1 MVGVPGSSPGV
12 STILEL
18 SYKTNYRYYS
28 LMNKLL
34 ESFLRSDHAGEVGA
48 VYIYKGILSIAK
60 DPALVEFSKRH
71 LETEKE
77 HLRKIEEVLPV
88 SKRSKLVGIWKV
100 AGYLLGFLPSLF
112 GPRIVFAT
120 IEAVESFVED
130 HYEEQLKY
138 LRAQNDPD
146 QALIDLL
153 QSCQDDEIE
162 HKNESAIKK
171 RSTPGFLLNFWMKIV
186 GWGSS
191 SAVKVA
197 KIIYRLFLLL

>member
-77 HLRKIEEVLPV
+77 HLRKIEEVLPT

-197 KIIYRLFLLL
+197 KII

>member
-28 LMNKLL
+28 FMNKLL

-146 QALIDLL
+146 QALINLL

-197 KIIYRLFLLL
+197 KII

>member
-18 SYKTNYRYYS
+18 SYKTNYRYYF

-60 DPALVEFSKRH
+60 DPALVEFSNRH

-77 HLRKIEEVLPV
+77 HLRKIEQILSP
-88 SKRSKLVGIWKV
+88 SKRSKLVGIWKI

-138 LRAQNDPD
+138 LRAQDDPD
-146 QALIDLL
+146 EVLINLL

-171 RSTPGFLLNFWMKIV
+171 KSTPGFLLNLWMKIV

-197 KIIYRLFLLL
+197 KII

>member
-28 LMNKLL
+28 SMNKLL

-146 QALIDLL
+146 QALINLL

-171 RSTPGFLLNFWMKIV
+171 RSTPGILLNLWMKIV

-197 KIIYRLFLLL
+197 KII

>member
-1 MVGVPGSSPGV
+1 V

-146 QALIDLL
+146 QTLINLL

-197 KIIYRLFLLL
+197 KII

>member
-77 HLRKIEEVLPV
+77 HLRKIEEVLPA

-100 AGYLLGFLPSLF
+100 AGYLLGFIPSLF

-138 LRAQNDPD
+138 LRAQDDPD
-146 QALIDLL
+146 QALINLL

-197 KIIYRLFLLL
+197 KII

>member
-18 SYKTNYRYYS
+18 SYKTNYRYYF

-197 KIIYRLFLLL
+197 KII

>member
-18 SYKTNYRYYS
+18 SYKTNYRYYFS
-28 LMNKLL
+28 MNKLL

-48 VYIYKGILSIAK
+48 VYIYKGILSVAK
-60 DPALVEFSKRH
+60 DPALVEFSNRH

-77 HLRKIEEVLPV
+77 HLRKIEQILSP
-88 SKRSKLVGIWKV
+88 SKRSKLVGIWKI
-100 AGYLLGFLPSLF
+100 AGYLLGLLPSLF

-138 LRAQNDPD
+138 LRAQDDPD
-146 QALIDLL
+146 EVLINLL

-171 RSTPGFLLNFWMKIV
+171 KSTPGFLLNLWMKIV

-197 KIIYRLFLLL
+197 KII

>member
-1 MVGVPGSSPGV
+1 
-12 STILEL
+12 
-18 SYKTNYRYYS
+18 
-28 LMNKLL
+28 MNKLL

-77 HLRKIEEVLPV
+77 HLRKIEEVLPI

-146 QALIDLL
+146 QALINLL
-153 QSCQDDEIE
+153 QACQDDEIE

-197 KIIYRLFLLL
+197 KII

>member
-48 VYIYKGILSIAK
+48 VYIYKGILSFAK

-100 AGYLLGFLPSLF
+100 AGYLLGFFPSLF

-146 QALIDLL
+146 QTLINLL

-197 KIIYRLFLLL
+197 KII

>member
-18 SYKTNYRYYS
+18 SYKTNYRYYFP
-28 LMNKLL
+28 MNKLL

-60 DPALVEFSKRH
+60 DPALVEFSNRH

-77 HLRKIEEVLPV
+77 HLRKIEQILLP
-88 SKRSKLVGIWKV
+88 SKRSKLVGIWKI
-100 AGYLLGFLPSLF
+100 AGYLLGLLPSLF

-138 LRAQNDPD
+138 LRAQDDPD
-146 QALIDLL
+146 EVLINLL

-171 RSTPGFLLNFWMKIV
+171 KSTPGFILNLWMKIV

-197 KIIYRLFLLL
+197 KII

>member
-18 SYKTNYRYYS
+18 SYKTNYRYYF

-77 HLRKIEEVLPV
+77 HLRKIEEVLPA

-100 AGYLLGFLPSLF
+100 AGYLLGFIPSLF

-138 LRAQNDPD
+138 LRAQDDPD
-146 QALIDLL
+146 QALINLL

-197 KIIYRLFLLL
+197 KII

>member
-88 SKRSKLVGIWKV
+88 GKRSKLVGIWKV

-197 KIIYRLFLLL
+197 KII

>member
-18 SYKTNYRYYS
+18 SYKTNYRYY
-28 LMNKLL
+28 LFMNKLL

-77 HLRKIEEVLPV
+77 HLRKIEEVLPA

-100 AGYLLGFLPSLF
+100 AGYLLGFIPSLF

-197 KIIYRLFLLL
+197 KII

>member
-77 HLRKIEEVLPV
+77 HLRKIEEVLPL

-146 QALIDLL
+146 QALINLL

-197 KIIYRLFLLL
+197 KII

>member
-112 GPRIVFAT
+112 DPRIVFAT

-197 KIIYRLFLLL
+197 KII

>member
-18 SYKTNYRYYS
+18 SYKTNYRYYF

-60 DPALVEFSKRH
+60 DPALVEFSNRH

-77 HLRKIEEVLPV
+77 LLRKIEQILSP
-88 SKRSKLVGIWKV
+88 SKRSKLVGIWKI
-100 AGYLLGFLPSLF
+100 AGYLLGLLPSLF

-138 LRAQNDPD
+138 LRAQDDPD
-146 QALIDLL
+146 EVLINLL

-197 KIIYRLFLLL
+197 KII

>member
-1 MVGVPGSSPGV
+1 
-12 STILEL
+12 
-18 SYKTNYRYYS
+18 
-28 LMNKLL
+28 MNKLL

-48 VYIYKGILSIAK
+48 VYIHKGILSIAK

-77 HLRKIEEVLPV
+77 HLRKIEEVLPA
-88 SKRSKLVGIWKV
+88 SKRSKLVSIWKV

-146 QALIDLL
+146 QALINLL

-171 RSTPGFLLNFWMKIV
+171 RSTPGILLNFWMKIV

-197 KIIYRLFLLL
+197 KIIEISSLLLLNNILYIYTVLNFFYFCE

>member
-138 LRAQNDPD
+138 LRAQDDPD
-146 QALIDLL
+146 QALINLL

-171 RSTPGFLLNFWMKIV
+171 RSTPGILLNFWMKIV

-197 KIIYRLFLLL
+197 KII

>member
-1 MVGVPGSSPGV
+1 MVGVPGSNPGV

-18 SYKTNYRYYS
+18 SYKTNYRYYFS
-28 LMNKLL
+28 MNKLL

-60 DPALVEFSKRH
+60 DPALVEFSNRH

-77 HLRKIEEVLPV
+77 HLRKIEQILSP
-88 SKRSKLVGIWKV
+88 SKRSKLVGIWKI
-100 AGYLLGFLPSLF
+100 AGYLLGLLPSLF

-138 LRAQNDPD
+138 LRAQDDPD
-146 QALIDLL
+146 EVLINLL

-171 RSTPGFLLNFWMKIV
+171 KSTPGLLLNLWMKIV

-197 KIIYRLFLLL
+197 KII

>member
-18 SYKTNYRYYS
+18 SYKINYRYYS

-77 HLRKIEEVLPV
+77 HLRKIEEVLPA

-171 RSTPGFLLNFWMKIV
+171 RSTPGFLLNFWMRIV

-197 KIIYRLFLLL
+197 KII

>member
-28 LMNKLL
+28 SMNKLL

-146 QALIDLL
+146 QALINLL

-197 KIIYRLFLLL
+197 KII

>member
-18 SYKTNYRYYS
+18 SYKTNYRYYF

-60 DPALVEFSKRH
+60 DPVLVEFSKRH

-77 HLRKIEEVLPV
+77 HLRKIEEVLPL

-100 AGYLLGFLPSLF
+100 AGYLLGFLPSLL

-138 LRAQNDPD
+138 LRAQDVPD
-146 QALIDLL
+146 QALINLL

-171 RSTPGFLLNFWMKIV
+171 RFAPGFLLNFWMKIV

-197 KIIYRLFLLL
+197 KII

>member
-77 HLRKIEEVLPV
+77 HLRKIEEVLPL

-197 KIIYRLFLLL
+197 KII

>member
-28 LMNKLL
+28 FMNKLL

-60 DPALVEFSKRH
+60 DPALVQFSKRH

-77 HLRKIEEVLPV
+77 HVRKIEEVLPA

-197 KIIYRLFLLL
+197 KII

>member
-34 ESFLRSDHAGEVGA
+34 ESFIRSDHACEVGA

-77 HLRKIEEVLPV
+77 HLRKIEEVLPA

-146 QALIDLL
+146 QALINLL

-197 KIIYRLFLLL
+197 KII

>member
-77 HLRKIEEVLPV
+77 HLRKIEEVLPA

-100 AGYLLGFLPSLF
+100 AGYLLGFLPSLL

-130 HYEEQLKY
+130 HYEEQLRY
-138 LRAQNDPD
+138 LRAQDDPD
-146 QALIDLL
+146 QALINLL

-171 RSTPGFLLNFWMKIV
+171 RSSPGFLLNFWMKIV

-197 KIIYRLFLLL
+197 KII

>member
-77 HLRKIEEVLPV
+77 HLRKIEEVLSA

-100 AGYLLGFLPSLF
+100 AGYLLGFIPSLF

-197 KIIYRLFLLL
+197 KII

>member
-18 SYKTNYRYYS
+18 SYKTNYRYY
-28 LMNKLL
+28 LPMNKLL

-138 LRAQNDPD
+138 LRAQEDSD
-146 QALIDLL
+146 QSLINLL

-197 KIIYRLFLLL
+197 KII

>member
-48 VYIYKGILSIAK
+48 VYIYRGILSIAK

-197 KIIYRLFLLL
+197 KII

>member
-18 SYKTNYRYYS
+18 SYKTNYRYYFS
-28 LMNKLL
+28 MNKLL

-60 DPALVEFSKRH
+60 DPALVEFSNRH

-77 HLRKIEEVLPV
+77 HLRKIEQILSP
-88 SKRSKLVGIWKV
+88 SKRSKLVGIWKI
-100 AGYLLGFLPSLF
+100 AGYLLGLLPSLF

-138 LRAQNDPD
+138 LRAQDDPD
-146 QALIDLL
+146 EVLINLL

-171 RSTPGFLLNFWMKIV
+171 KSTPGFLLNLWMKIV

-197 KIIYRLFLLL
+197 KII

>member
-60 DPALVEFSKRH
+60 DPALIEFSKRH

-138 LRAQNDPD
+138 LRTQNDPD

-197 KIIYRLFLLL
+197 KII

>member
-153 QSCQDDEIE
+153 QSCQEDEIE
-162 HKNESAIKK
+162 HKNESALKK
-171 RSTPGFLLNFWMKIV
+171 RSTPGFLLNCWRTIV

-197 KIIYRLFLLL
+197 KII